1 MDLLCAAFPVT
12 GIPGLPT
19 PQSREQARVKRRRF
33 RMSGPASI
41 PIPTVMLT
49 SPERPYLVAA
59 HVMLTP
65 QQAQPQQWTRP
76 QADYPPLDTM
86 QPPLGDHS
94 MLGPWGQAVAF
105 TPVRAASPP
114 QLEQQALS
122 EGPLQQSHAQ
132 RSVEIASQDMVVVD
146 SELDN
151 GQADAG
157 TPFMAADSPRSVPPT
172 GENSSPW
179 FGVGEDDTSYVGVDS
194 VFSDA
199 DPIGSRVLVGLS
211 SGDGRDGIMNEI
223 GNLGMEA
230 MPIPSADLGAFGDF
244 DMNRFMDWSGQGDE

>member
-19 PQSREQARVKRRRF
+19 PQSREPVRVKRRVVRRF
-33 RMSGPASI
+33 PSM
-41 PIPTVMLT
+41 PIPMVVPM
-49 SPERPYLVAA
+49 SPYMEAA

-94 MLGPWGQAVAF
+94 MLGPWSQAAAF

-114 QLEQQALS
+114 HLRLEQQALA

-151 GQADAG
+151 EQADAG
-157 TPFMAADSPRSVPPT
+157 TPFMAPDSPRSVPPA

-179 FGVGEDDTSYVGVDS
+179 FGVGEDDTSYAGVDS

-199 DPIGSRVLVGLS
+199 DPIGSRVGLS

-244 DMNRFMDWSGQGDE
+244 DMSRYMDWSGQGDK